1 MPKEKI
7 EKESEKET
15 RKEKP
20 KEIKEKTKVEIEEE
34 KEKEI
39 TKNEIDT
46 IQNKENKYANL
57 FSINRFRCRINSPIN
72 LMMVNGL
79 YNKKIFEINVG

>member
-7 EKESEKET
+7 EKESKKEIQ
-15 RKEKP
+15 KEKP
-20 KEIKEKTKVEIEEE
+20 KEIKEMPKVKIE